1 MLESAS
7 MSVPE
12 GTRRPARLAAWLLFV
27 SLVALIGYVSRALGS
42 EPPEDVLYRYSTAVG
57 LVLQSALFLGI
68 LLLITIGL
76 PKRELFGLRQP
87 ASWGRA
93 LALAGAGLLLIFVLS
108 IALSPVLDA
117 GEEQGLLPEEWDS
130 DRLVPYAVVGLSIA
144 TIGPLVEELMFRGVG
159 FALLEPY
166 GKWVA
171 IVGTGVLF
179 GALHGLVIAFPVLA
193 AFGIVLG
200 WLRWKT
206 GSVYPCVLL
215 HGAFNA
221 IGVLTV
227 PFAA

>member
-1 MLESAS
+1 MERST
-7 MSVPE
+7 
-12 GTRRPARLAAWLLFV
+12 GTKRPWRLLAWLVFV
-27 SLVALIGYVSRALGS
+27 GAVAVIGYISRALGS
-42 EPPEDVLYRYSTAVG
+42 EPPEDVLYRYATAAG
-57 LVLQSALFLGI
+57 LVIQSALFLGI

-76 PKRELFGLRQP
+76 PKQELFGLRRP
-87 ASWGRA
+87 HRWGRA
-93 LALAGAGLLLIFVLS
+93 GGLAAACLGLILFLS
-108 IALSPVLDA
+108 FALSPVLDA

-130 DRLVPYAVVGLSIA
+130 DRVVPYAVVGISIA

-179 GALHGLVIAFPVLA
+179 GALHGLVIALPVLA
-193 AFGIVLG
+193 AFGILLG

-215 HGAFNA
+215 HGVFNT

-227 PFAA
+227 PLAA